1 MTSRRRAATAPAAL
15 TCGAAL
21 LVGIACTGGAAAAG
35 DSDGGEGDLAHKSA
49 QQISDDALHQ
59 LVAAQSLRLRTRTST
74 DPTTLDLT
82 LDRAGN
88 CTGAVAKGS
97 LGRIELVK
105 RGNEVWMKPN
115 AAFWKSQLPGDK
127 GDRAAAKYKD
137 TYLHGTTRNAFLRG
151 LSAACDLR
159 AFQKSAA
166 GPDKGQQ
173 PPSGAPSP
181 SVTPTLTKGQPTTQ
195 DGARVLP
202 VTKKVDGAVQTLYV
216 AIDGKHYPRKLTA
229 EADHQSATILLSNYG
244 TPVSDRTP
252 PPSRTADISALDNLM
267 RGSQGQQDTQTA

>member
-1 MTSRRRAATAPAAL
+1 MTSRRRTVTATVAL
-15 TCGAAL
+15 TCGVALIAGSSAA
-21 LVGIACTGGAAAAG
+21 VAAEDA
-35 DSDGGEGDLAHKSA
+35 DGGEGDLAHKSA

-59 LVAAQSLRLRTRTST
+59 LVAAQSLRLRTRTSA

-97 LGRIELVK
+97 LGRVELVK
-105 RGNEVWMKPN
+105 RGNQVWMKPD

-137 TYLHGTTRNAFLRG
+137 TYLHGTTHNTFLRG

-166 GPDKGQQ
+166 GPDKEQT
-173 PPSGAPSP
+173 PPGAPSP
-181 SVTPTLTKGQPTTQ
+181 SVTPTLTKGRPTTQ
-195 DGARVLP
+195 DGTRVLP
-202 VTKKVDGAVQTLYV
+202 VVKKADGAVQTLYV

-229 EADHQSATILLSNYG
+229 EADHQSATILLSDYG
-244 TPVSDRTP
+244 TPVSDTTP
-252 PPSRTADISALDNLM
+252 APGRTADISALEDLV
-267 RGSQGQQDTQTA
+267 QGTRSA